1 MSGTGPALIGTGVG
15 VGPFVAAAVIAVV
28 CAAGRHL
35 FHFGLKHRRRA
46 LSIAAG
52 VAVAYV
58 FIDILPE
65 LAAHRL
71 ALVEELGHD
80 ILFAEQRIYIAAL
93 LGFVVFYGL
102 DYMVFRAGAD
112 RHEEGGEPAM
122 DHVFW
127 LHVGGFCA
135 YGWLIGYLLPER
147 AGALPL
153 VLYTV
158 AMAFHFALIDHE
170 LEHEHGRA
178 YDRVGRWLLAGS
190 ILIGC
195 VVGATFHV
203 SELTIA
209 RLFALVAGGVVITS
223 AQAELPRDK
232 DGRFGWFVLG
242 AASYASLLLVASWR
256 TE

>member
-1 MSGTGPALIGTGVG
+1 MSGTGHTLIETGVG
-15 VGPFVAAAVIAVV
+15 VAPFVAAVVIAVM
-28 CAAGRHL
+28 CAAGKRL
-35 FHFGLKHRRRA
+35 FNFGLKHRRRA

-71 ALVEELGHD
+71 ALIEELGHD
-80 ILFAEQRIYIAAL
+80 ILFAEQRIYITAL
-93 LGFVVFYGL
+93 LGFVLFYGL
-102 DYMVFRAGAD
+102 DYMVLHAGAG

-122 DHVFW
+122 DYVFW
-127 LHVGGFCA
+127 LHVGGFSG

-147 AGALPL
+147 AGEGALPL
-153 VLYTV
+153 ALYTV

-195 VVGATFHV
+195 VVGATLHI
-203 SELTIA
+203 SELAIS

-232 DGRFGWFVLG
+232 DGRIGWFVFG
-242 AASYASLLLVASWR
+242 AAAYALLLLLAS
-256 TE
+256 

>member
-1 MSGTGPALIGTGVG
+1 MG
-15 VGPFVAAAVIAVV
+15 VGPFVAAAVIAAM
-28 CAAGRHL
+28 CAAGRRL
-35 FHFGLKHRRRA
+35 FTIGLKHRRRA

-65 LAAHRL
+65 LAMHRL
-71 ALVEELGHD
+71 ALVEALGHD
-80 ILFAEQRIYIAAL
+80 ILFAGQRIYIAAL
-93 LGFVVFYGL
+93 LGFILFYGL
-102 DYMVFRAGAD
+102 DYMVLHAGAGH
-112 RHEEGGEPAM
+112 HEEGGERAM
-122 DHVFW
+122 DYVFW
-127 LHVGGFCA
+127 LHVGGFCG

-147 AGALPL
+147 AGAGALPL

-158 AMAFHFALIDHE
+158 AMAFHFVLIDHQ

-195 VVGATFHV
+195 VVGATLHI
-203 SELTIA
+203 SELAIS
-209 RLFALVAGGVVITS
+209 RLFAVVAGGVVITS

-232 DGRFGWFVLG
+232 DGRFGWFVFG
-242 AASYASLLLVASWR
+242 AAAYATLLLLAS
-256 TE
+256 